1 MAVKLNSELDAYFN
15 TGDQPSESNFQDLID
30 TITPEPVVLTDSA
43 AVTLTKAANQGRL
56 NVVPDLTADS
66 TYTIPTPAAAG
77 EWYKFIYGGA
87 AADAHDFI
95 ISLGTSNAVYFKG
108 GVMWVNQNDTSD
120 DGTSIWSDGDSNEL
134 LTITAPESFEINLLS
149 TSATVFY
156 LWGWVGAVATPAI
169 AD

>member
-1 MAVKLNSELDAYFN
+1 MAVKDIAYLKNTNKDFHTVLDSML
-15 TGDQPSESNFQDLID
+15 PS
-30 TITPEPVVLTDSA
+30 PVVLTDAA
-43 AVTLTKAANQGRL
+43 AVTLTKEGNQGRV

-66 TYTIPTPAAAG
+66 TFTVWEPEGAG
-77 EWYKFIYGGA
+77 EWAKFIAGGA

-95 ISLGTSNAVYFKG
+95 LHLGGATSSNASANSIYFKG
-108 GVMWVNQNDTSD
+108 GIMWVNQNNTSD

-134 LTITAPESFEINLLS
+134 LTITAPESFEVNILS
-149 TSATVFY
+149 TSATVWY